1 MSKLEIEELNWGRDA
16 ALLAILDSLSICIL
30 TLDRRGR
37 VSYTSRSWPKFAHEN
52 GVAWLQIEP
61 AADYL
66 AVCRDAAQQ
75 GDPLAQQALEGI
87 KAVLAGRFDKM
98 SLEYPSQGSLGRQR
112 WFLMNV
118 DPLSAEHGGVV
129 ISHIDIT
136 EHKQMETALADR
148 EAKFRGIYESNIMP
162 IAFWD
167 LDGRIT
173 NANDAYLELTGYS
186 RSELDEGKL
195 HCSDLTPPE
204 QLHLDK
210 QAIQEAKSRGVCTRY
225 EKDYQRRNGQ
235 RIPVLIGGGILPGMP
250 DHGVV
255 FAMDL
260 SERKKAE
267 EDARLFASLAE
278 CERQRLDGI
287 VSSVPGVVWEAGGEP
302 GSAEQELRFVSD
314 YVETLTG
321 YTVQEWLAEPRFWLT
336 IMHPD
341 DRERAAR
348 ECATCFNSGQGC
360 ACQFR
365 WIRKDGQVIWVEARL
380 AVIRGENG
388 EPVGLRGVTME
399 ITERKNAE
407 SALRES
413 EEKNRA
419 ILQALPDLIFVQ
431 SKDGVYLDYH
441 AKDPRSLLVPPEQFI
456 GKNMRE
462 ILPPELAQTF
472 GLGFERVMQ
481 SSEPVIEEYSLLIEG
496 ESRNY
501 EARMVRHNG
510 DKILSVVRDITER
523 RQSEQAL
530 QDLVAGTAV
539 TGEEFFPAYVRH
551 VAAALEVQ
559 YAGVAELVNHQGSRL
574 RTLAVW
580 VGGGWAENYEYDVAN
595 TPCGQVVC
603 EGKLFYCPERVQEI
617 FPQCSPLADL
627 NAVSYM
633 GAPLFNSKRQLI
645 GNLCILDSK
654 PLGNEQRA
662 KSILEIFAA
671 RAAAEIE
678 RKHAE
683 EELKRALAE
692 VERLKERLEAENV
705 YLREE
710 VSAGHRHREIIG
722 ESEGIR
728 KVLQQ
733 VEQVAGTDMT
743 VLILG
748 ETGTGKEL
756 VARAVHERSDRRER
770 PLVKVNCSA
779 LPGELIESELFG
791 HEKGAFTGATGRQ
804 VGRFELADGGTIFL
818 DEVGDLPLKLQA
830 KLLRVLQEGEF
841 ERLGSGKTIK
851 VDVRVI
857 AATNR
862 NLAEAMQ
869 RGRFRLDLYYRL
881 NVYPVQIP
889 ALRERR
895 EDIGLLA
902 ERFLG
907 EASQRLGR
915 IFDPVPVEVLEA
927 LRRYEWPGNVR
938 ELQNVIERAAVVSS
952 GRRIQLTEEWAA
964 SFGKLPVTEA
974 AEVIRSIELVRRE
987 PTLEELERSHILEVL
1002 QQTGWRVEGSKGAAL
1017 ILGLNPS
1024 TLRSR
1029 MVKLGIKRAE
1039 RLVPAS

>member
-1 MSKLEIEELNWGRDA
+1 
-16 ALLAILDSLSICIL
+16 
-30 TLDRRGR
+30 
-37 VSYTSRSWPKFAHEN
+37 
-52 GVAWLQIEP
+52 
-61 AADYL
+61 
-66 AVCRDAAQQ
+66 
-75 GDPLAQQALEGI
+75 
-87 KAVLAGRFDKM
+87 
-98 SLEYPSQGSLGRQR
+98 
-112 WFLMNV
+112 
-118 DPLSAEHGGVV
+118 
-129 ISHIDIT
+129 
-136 EHKQMETALADR
+136 
-148 EAKFRGIYESNIMP
+148 
-162 IAFWD
+162 
-167 LDGRIT
+167 
-173 NANDAYLELTGYS
+173 
-186 RSELDEGKL
+186 
-195 HCSDLTPPE
+195 
-204 QLHLDK
+204 
-210 QAIQEAKSRGVCTRY
+210 
-225 EKDYQRRNGQ
+225 
-235 RIPVLIGGGILPGMP
+235 
-250 DHGVV
+250 
-255 FAMDL
+255 
-260 SERKKAE
+260 
-267 EDARLFASLAE
+267 
-278 CERQRLDGI
+278 
-287 VSSVPGVVWEAGGEP
+287 
-302 GSAEQELRFVSD
+302 VSD
-314 YVETLTG
+314 YVEVLTG
-321 YTVQEWLAEPRFWLT
+321 YTVQEWLSEPRFWLK
-336 IMHPD
+336 IIHPD
-341 DRERAAR
+341 DRERTAR
-348 ECATCFNSGQGC
+348 ESADCFNSGRGC
-360 ACQFR
+360 SCQFR

-380 AVIRGENG
+380 AAIWDESGK
-388 EPVGLRGVTME
+388 PTGLRGVTME
-399 ITERKNAE
+399 ITERKKAE

-419 ILQALPDLIFVQ
+419 ILQALPDMIFVQ
-431 SKDGVYLDYH
+431 SKDGVYLDFH
-441 AKDPRSLLVPPEQFI
+441 AKDQQTLLVPPEQFL

-462 ILPPELAQTF
+462 VLPPELAQTF
-472 GLGFERVMQ
+472 AWGFERVMQ

-496 ESRNY
+496 ETRNY

-523 RQSEQAL
+523 RRAEQAL

-539 TGEEFFPAYVRH
+539 TGEEFFPAYVRD
-551 VAAALEVQ
+551 VAAALEVH
-559 YAGVAELVNHQGSRL
+559 YAGVAELTNDQGSRL

-580 VGGGWAENYEYDVAN
+580 VGNGWAENYEYDVAN
-595 TPCGQVVC
+595 APCGQVVR
-603 EGKLFYCPERVQEI
+603 EEKLFYCRERVQEM
-617 FPQCSPLADL
+617 FPRCSSLADL

-633 GAPLFNSKRQLI
+633 GAPLFNSTRQLI
-645 GNLCILDSK
+645 GNLCIIDSK

-671 RAAAEIE
+671 RAGAEIE

-705 YLREE
+705 YLRKE
-710 VSAGHRHREIIG
+710 VSEAHPYREIIG
-722 ESEGIR
+722 ESEAIGG
-728 KVLQQ
+728 VLQQ

-743 VLILG
+743 VLVVG

-756 VARAVHERSDRRER
+756 VARAVHERSLRRER
-770 PLVKVNCSA
+770 PLVNVNCSA

-881 NVYPVQIP
+881 NVYPIQIP

-902 ERFLG
+902 QTFLR
-907 EASQRLGR
+907 EASRRLGR
-915 IFDPVPVEVLEA
+915 VFDPVPEEVLEV

-952 GRRIQLTEEWAA
+952 GRRLQLPEAWGSSEDWKLAGNWPAPTVRTE
-964 SFGKLPVTEA
+964 KLHSL
-974 AEVIRSIELVRRE
+974 RS
-987 PTLEELERSHILEVL
+987 LEETSLDQVGKNYILRILE
-1002 QQTGWRVEGSKGAAL
+1002 QTGWRVEGPKGAAL

-1029 MVKLGIKRAE
+1029 MQKLGIRRPDRSRAE
-1039 RLVPAS
+1039 APE